1 MTPPNIPAAS
11 QVILDFLVVFG
22 ILFSA
27 IDAYSIQL
35 TMLYKLKKNT
45 SNYLSPLLVA
55 IFVRFSLFLI
65 YKICKYVYKIIHK
78 NLTLCRPNL
87 QC

>member
-1 MTPPNIPAAS
+1 MNKMYYNYKLPIKLPPPNIPAAS
-11 QVILDFLVVFG
+11 QVILGFLVVFA

-55 IFVRFSLFLI
+55 YSI
-65 YKICKYVYKIIHK
+65 
-78 NLTLCRPNL
+78 
-87 QC
+87 